1 MLSLKEY
8 YKQQLLD
15 QLDEAKMVR
24 KKVNPKTVKPKKESI
39 VRPSENAPA
48 STRDWDQ
55 VNRDSRAHAQKE
67 LFPERTPSHVDDHLP
82 GGAAAALERSRAA
95 FADTRS
101 SALSRRSTGLDALR
115 SRELSREATKESKA
129 AAKSQMIE
137 RYGSGKVT
145 FSSSFQGHYVQHDD
159 KKGDTY
165 AHTFHPQ
172 TGKISRTPHVTSS
185 YYGDADK

>member
-1 MLSLKEY
+1 MKNLKEY

-24 KKVNPKTVKPKKESI
+24 KKVKPKTKESI

-48 STRDWDQ
+48 SNSTSISSNEVLQ
-55 VNRDSRAHAQKE
+55 
-67 LFPERTPSHVDDHLP
+67 P
-82 GGAAAALERSRAA
+82 AAAMERSRAA

-101 SALSRRSTGLDALR
+101 PALSRRSTAFDNLR

-137 RYGSGKVT
+137 RYGKGKIT
-145 FSSSFQGHYVQHDD
+145 FSSSINGHYVQHDD
-159 KKGDTY
+159 GNGDTY